1 MPWKDESGGE
11 PPRAAGGPWG
21 GGSGGEGGGN
31 NGGSP
36 WNRPGGGGS
45 GGGGGGGDL
54 EDQMRRMQERFR
66 RGRSGGGG
74 SGGRG
79 QRPSFGPGG
88 LFVLLGAALLAW
100 LATGIVIVDEGERA
114 AVFRFGQYQSN
125 LNPGF
130 HIRFPTP
137 IETHEVM
144 PAQSQQTTVIGQTQE
159 ESLMLT
165 GDENIVDVQFR
176 VRWFYDARSPE
187 DFILQVDHEEG
198 RGEASRL
205 VKAVAESVM
214 REVVGRST
222 LDQVITTGRGD
233 IEDDVLKDSQELL
246 NYYVAGVSLSEVQL
260 LPTQPPAPVRAAFL
274 DVVNAGQDAERMVED
289 ATRFA
294 NEIIPRAR
302 GDAEKVLQDAEA
314 YRDKVIADSTGEAA
328 RFEQILDEYRQAP
341 RVTRERMY
349 LETMEK
355 VLGNAEK
362 LVLDN
367 ESGAVPYL
375 PIDRVQRG
383 GGN

>member
-11 PPRAAGGPWG
+11 PPRTAGGPWG
-21 GGSGGEGGGN
+21 SGSGGDGGGK

-45 GGGGGGGDL
+45 GGGGGDL

-66 RGRSGGGG
+66 RGRGGGG
-74 SGGRG
+74 GQRG

-88 LFVLLGAALLAW
+88 LIVLLLAALLAW
-100 LATGIVIVDEGERA
+100 AATGIVIVDEGERA
-114 AVFRFGQYQSN
+114 AVFRFGKYQMN
-125 LNPGF
+125 LDPGF
-130 HIRFPTP
+130 HIRFPSP

-144 PAQSQQTTVIGQTQE
+144 PAQSQQTTIIGQRQE

-176 VRWFYDARSPE
+176 VRWFYGVNPE
-187 DFILQVDHEEG
+187 DFILNVDHEADP
-198 RGEASRL
+198 RRDEASAL

-214 REVVGRST
+214 REVVGKST
-222 LDQVITTGRGD
+222 LDQVITSGRGD
-233 IEDDVLKDSQELL
+233 IENAVLAGTRALLDD
-246 NYYVAGVSLSEVQL
+246 YRAGVSVSEIQL
-260 LPTQPPAPVRAAFL
+260 LPTEPPAPVRAAFV
-274 DVVNAGQDAERMVED
+274 DVVNAGQDAERTVED
-289 ATRFA
+289 ATRYA

-302 GDAEKVLQDAEA
+302 GDAERILQDAEA
-314 YRDKVIADSTGEAA
+314 YRDKVIADSTGEAS
-328 RFEQILDEYRQAP
+328 RFEQILQEYRLAP

-349 LETMEK
+349 LETMET

-383 GGN
+383 GN

>member
-1 MPWKDESGGE
+1 MPWKDESGDE

-21 GGSGGEGGGN
+21 GGSGGDDGGK

-45 GGGGGGGDL
+45 GGGGGDL

-66 RGRSGGGG
+66 RGRGGGG
-74 SGGRG
+74 GRSG
-79 QRPSFGPGG
+79 QRPNFGPGG
-88 LFVLLGAALLAW
+88 LIVLLLAALLAW
-100 LATGIVIVDEGERA
+100 AATGIVIVDEGERA
-114 AVFRFGQYQSN
+114 AVFRFGKYQMN
-125 LNPGF
+125 LDPGF
-130 HIRFPTP
+130 HIRFPSP

-144 PAQSQQTTVIGQTQE
+144 PAQSQQTTIIGQRQE

-176 VRWFYDARSPE
+176 VRWFYGTKPE
-187 DFILQVDHEEG
+187 EFILNVDHEAS
-198 RGEASRL
+198 RNEASAL

-214 REVVGRST
+214 REVVGKST
-222 LDQVITTGRGD
+222 LDQVITSGRGD
-233 IEDDVLKDSQELL
+233 IEDAVLEGTRDLL
-246 NYYVAGVSLSEVQL
+246 EDYRAGVSVSEIQL
-260 LPTQPPAPVRAAFL
+260 LPTEPPAPVRAAFV
-274 DVVNAGQDAERMVED
+274 DVVNASQDAERTVED

-302 GDAEKVLQDAEA
+302 GDAERILQDAEA
-314 YRDKVIADSTGEAA
+314 YRDKVIADSTGEAS
-328 RFEQILDEYRQAP
+328 RFEQILEEYRQAP

-349 LETMEK
+349 LETMET

-383 GGN
+383 GN

>member
-11 PPRAAGGPWG
+11 PPRMAGGPWG
-21 GGSGGEGGGN
+21 GGSGGDDGGK

-45 GGGGGGGDL
+45 GGGGDL

-66 RGRSGGGG
+66 RGRGGGG
-74 SGGRG
+74 GQRG

-88 LFVLLGAALLAW
+88 LIVLLLAALLAW
-100 LATGIVIVDEGERA
+100 AATGIVIVDEGERA
-114 AVFRFGQYQSN
+114 AVFRFGKYTGN
-125 LNPGF
+125 LDPGF
-130 HIRFPTP
+130 HIRFPSP

-144 PAQSQQTTVIGQTQE
+144 PAQSQQTTEIGQRQE

-165 GDENIVDVQFR
+165 GDENIVDVKFI
-176 VRWFYDARSPE
+176 VRWFYDGSSPE
-187 DFILQVDHEEG
+187 DFILRVDHEAG
-198 RGEASRL
+198 RGEASSL

-214 REVVGRST
+214 REVVGKST
-222 LDQVITTGRGD
+222 LDQVITTGRGG
-233 IEDDVLKDSQELL
+233 IEDEVLRDSQALL
-246 NYYVAGVSLSEVQL
+246 DYYVAGVSLSEIQL
-260 LPTQPPAPVRAAFL
+260 LPTEPPAPVRAAFV

-289 ATRFA
+289 ATRYA

-302 GDAEKVLQDAEA
+302 GDAERILQDAEA

-328 RFEQILDEYRQAP
+328 RFEKILEEYRQAP

-349 LETMEK
+349 LETMET

-383 GGN
+383 GN